1 MFDILNK
8 SITYCS
14 FMFRLTLVVGKSVP
28 FEVSRAVFGVDALIN
43 TAQAASVTI
52 QESELPFISQIDAV
66 IQEMKEL
73 IGEHYDVRIV
83 VRGEREMNEIAYG
96 LYEDRVKLDGTLSE
110 FVCEF
115 SKKILEKYK

>member
-1 MFDILNK
+1 MFI
-8 SITYCS
+8 
-14 FMFRLTLVVGKSVP
+14 FRLTLIVGKSVP

-43 TAQAASVTI
+43 TAQAASVNI
-52 QESELPFISQIDAV
+52 QDSDLPFILQIDTV
-66 IQEMKEL
+66 IQEVKEL

-115 SKKILEKYK
+115 SKKVLEKYK